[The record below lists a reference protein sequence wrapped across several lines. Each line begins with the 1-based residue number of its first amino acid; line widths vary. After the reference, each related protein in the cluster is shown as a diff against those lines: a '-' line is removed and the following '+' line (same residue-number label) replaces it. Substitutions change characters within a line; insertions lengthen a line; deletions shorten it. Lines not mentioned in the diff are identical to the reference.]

1 MKPSHCCI
9 RTDLV
14 RFREIVRSSDHARVC
29 LVGDRIPS
37 IGVSL
42 SIDVKWKHKIE
53 WPGSAIVGSRNVE
66 KWSPSNSRGS
76 TEAAN
81 RRIGPRTSRLK
92 DHRGSVDGR
101 KSEDSGGGN
110 MLFVT
115 RILACARSE
124 SPSWSK
130 TTLSVCLR

>member
-1 MKPSHCCI
+1 
-9 RTDLV
+9 
-14 RFREIVRSSDHARVC
+14 
-29 LVGDRIPS
+29 
-37 IGVSL
+37 
-42 SIDVKWKHKIE
+42 
-53 WPGSAIVGSRNVE
+53 VE

-115 RILACARSE
+115 RILACCEVGE
-124 SPSWSK
+124 SKLVQDHGVSMFKLGAYRIVTPKKSP
-130 TTLSVCLR
+130 